1 MALLV
6 AGAGAALGGDDDDDH
21 ELAHRLTQEGRIRP
35 LAEIVAAVQAKIP
48 GEMIEVELDRED
60 GAYVYELK
68 ILRSDGKI
76 QEIEVDAATG
86 RINKIEDDD

>member
-1 MALLV
+1 MTTIMNWRTGSRRRAAFALSP
-6 AGAGAALGGDDDDDH
+6 
-21 ELAHRLTQEGRIRP
+21 RSSP
-35 LAEIVAAVQAKIP
+35 PCKPKFP

-86 RINKIEDDD
+86 QITKIEDDD